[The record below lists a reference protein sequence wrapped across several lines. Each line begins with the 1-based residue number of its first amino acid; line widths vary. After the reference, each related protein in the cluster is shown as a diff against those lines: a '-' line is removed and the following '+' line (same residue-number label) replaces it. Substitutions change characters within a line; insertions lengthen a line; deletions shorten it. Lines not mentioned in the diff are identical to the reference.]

1 MNTYSVTT
9 GVLVFDGAPNITEG
23 LKAWLHPVQ
32 HRGPQ
37 DIPPDDTYLGVPG
50 VGIFQE
56 DEDSVYI
63 DDLQGAI
70 ETALRARGV
79 EPDDQ
84 ADMGELVE
92 QLIEVSGVG
101 EAAAWIKDKIQQEE
115 TFEAS
120 DLVRCAMLFGDGH
133 NARAAVLQTGI
144 FSDKTRLWSF
154 GGYAETVQRQADGS
168 VGYACVAPRQLAFA
182 AARGTQPLAESM
194 GGLAQALVPLGER
207 AAFLEAFC
215 AKLTEHDQDASQ
227 QEASRSAPRPTN

>member
-115 TFEAS
+115 KAAEQFSIPVECIGVAQYE
-120 DLVRCAMLFGDGH
+120 DLPKCLESPPER
-133 NARAAVLQTGI
+133 
-144 FSDKTRLWSF
+144 TRPS
-154 GGYAETVQRQADGS
+154 GG
-168 VGYACVAPRQLAFA
+168 
-182 AARGTQPLAESM
+182 
-194 GGLAQALVPLGER
+194 
-207 AAFLEAFC
+207 
-215 AKLTEHDQDASQ
+215 
-227 QEASRSAPRPTN
+227 